1 MATAKPNQ
9 KIDIDKLQ
17 VTLGELE
24 KLEPKPKSS
33 LTMRE
38 SIYFLR
44 EQLKSALKKGYSY
57 QDLSELLEQ
66 QQIVISAATLKQYL
80 TESSKEAAKGKRVGK
95 SGGAKGAAAAKVT
108 AERGEQLTG
117 ATSEADFNKLK
128 QQQQAEDI
136 EAEKIVSDKSAAD
149 SGAAVDREKELTE
162 REEEWVSLSE
172 EPEAVKSSKT
182 ETDSETSSSVRGNKL
197 KKAGRNNRDL
207 SGEFNQY

>member
-1 MATAKPNQ
+1 MASAKPNQ

-80 TESSKEAAKGKRVGK
+80 TESNKEAAKGKRGGK
-95 SGGAKGAAAAKVT
+95 SGGAKSGVSKV
-108 AERGEQLTG
+108 ASERGEQLTG
-117 ATSEADFNKLK
+117 KTLAPDINELK
-128 QQQQAEDI
+128 PEQQQQPEDL
-136 EAEKIVSDKSAAD
+136 EAEQEVIAQLAVSPTPAD
-149 SGAAVDREKELTE
+149 VEKNLTTQSE
-162 REEEWVSLSE
+162 SSVSLSE
-172 EPEAVKSSKT
+172 NSESEESAQRDTDTKT
-182 ETDSETSSSVRGNKL
+182 SQSVRGNKL
-197 KKAGRNNRDL
+197 KKAGRANRDL
-207 SGEFNQY
+207 ASEFNQY